1 MDTLRKRN
9 TADILWKSSRHTNKG
24 MQRFCIV
31 LALFL
36 APLPVFAQAQAAPT
50 PTPWYERIRFGGDF
64 RARYEGFYRK
74 DASTRNRERLRLR
87 LRVDTE
93 INDDVRF
100 QLQVAT
106 GDSGTPV
113 STNQT
118 FKSFFQPKPFNLD
131 RAYIAYNAATAPAL
145 TLGIGKFNAPQTITQ
160 LTFDDDLNFEGGWEQ
175 IAWEPREGLGINLV
189 AIQTAVNE
197 VSSGADA
204 YMLGGYG
211 EVNVALGRHSLQLS
225 AANYAWGNEDQI
237 AVASAGGPLESILT
251 NGVRRGPGGNVIGYT
266 SQFNVVD
273 LIAEAT
279 LRTGRA
285 AYPLRLLADFAHN
298 TKAATDRSNG
308 LWIEAE
314 YGNPRPT
321 GTWGVG
327 YTYAW
332 VEQDATPSAFVFS
345 DMPGT
350 NLRLHLLETS
360 YVLKTGLSLD
370 ATLHLTKRLFLEQ
383 PSDPNHWLSR
393 LHLAAVVRF

>member
-1 MDTLRKRN
+1 MKKLCLLLTL
-9 TADILWKSSRHTNKG
+9 
-24 MQRFCIV
+24 
-31 LALFL
+31 LF
-36 APLPVFAQAQAAPT
+36 APLPLFAQSQAASAPS
-50 PTPWYERIRFGGDF
+50 PWYERIRFGGDF

-74 DASTRNRERLRLR
+74 DADTRNRERLRLR
-87 LRVDTE
+87 LRIDTE

-100 QLQVAT
+100 QLRVAT

-131 RAYIAYNAATAPAL
+131 RAYIAYNAAAATAL
-145 TLGIGKFNAPQTITQ
+145 TLGIGKFNAPQTVTQ

-211 EVNVALGRHSLQLS
+211 EVNIALGRHNLQFS

-237 AVASAGGPLESILT
+237 AVASAGGPLESVLT
-251 NGVRRGPGGNVIGYT
+251 NGVRRGPAGEVIGYV

-273 LIAEAT
+273 VIAEAT
-279 LRTGRA
+279 IRTGSA
-285 AYPLRLLADFAHN
+285 AYPLRLLADFARN
-298 TKAATDRSNG
+298 TKAATDRSSG
-308 LWIEAE
+308 LWIEAA
-314 YGNPRPT
+314 YGDPGPT
-321 GTWGVG
+321 GTWGAA
-327 YTYAW
+327 YTHGW

-350 NLRLHLLETS
+350 NLRLHMLETS

-370 ATLHLTKRLFLEQ
+370 ATLHLTKRLFLER
-383 PSDPNHWLSR
+383 SNDPNHWLSK
-393 LHLAAVVRF
+393 LHLAAVVSF

>member
-1 MDTLRKRN
+1 
-9 TADILWKSSRHTNKG
+9 
-24 MQRFCIV
+24 MQKLCLV

-36 APLPVFAQAQAAPT
+36 APFPVFAQSQAASAP
-50 PTPWYERIRFGGDF
+50 PPWYERIRFGGDF
-64 RARYEGFYRK
+64 RSRYEGFYQE
-74 DASTRNRERLRLR
+74 DAETRNRVRMRLR
-87 LRVDTE
+87 LRVDTD

-100 QLQVAT
+100 QLQVAS

-118 FKSFFQPKPFNLD
+118 FTSFFLPKPFNLN
-131 RAYIAYNAATAPAL
+131 RAYIAYNAAAAPAL
-145 TLGIGKFNAPQTITQ
+145 TLGIGKFNAPQTVTQ
-160 LTFDDDLNFEGGWEQ
+160 LTFDEDLNFEGGWEQ
-175 IAWEPREGLGINLV
+175 VSWEPREGLGINLV
-189 AIQTAVNE
+189 ALQTAVNE
-197 VSSGADA
+197 VSRARDA

-211 EVNVALGRHSLQLS
+211 EVSIAFGQHSLQFS

-251 NGVRRGPGGNVIGYT
+251 NGVRRGPAGNVIGYT
-266 SQFNVVD
+266 SEFNVVD
-273 LIAEAT
+273 LIAEAAI
-279 LRTGRA
+279 RTGRA

-314 YGNPRPT
+314 YGSPRPT
-321 GTWGVG
+321 GTWGAG

-350 NLRLHLLETS
+350 NLRLHMLETS
-360 YVLKTGLSLD
+360 YVVKTGLSLD
-370 ATLHLTKRLFLEQ
+370 ATLHLTKQLILEQ
-383 PSDPNHWLSR
+383 PNDPNHWLSR